1 MGRRLWLIC
10 RVNFSKNFSKEGVEN
25 VVIVDKAVS
34 GSLESSDLLVTI
46 EPAREGIALDIES
59 GVLRQYGRRIK
70 KVVLETLKRLEVE
83 AASVT
88 VVDKGALD
96 CTIRA
101 RVENAVFRAAG
112 FTGSVPWGGVVRE

>member
-1 MGRRLWLIC
+1 
-10 RVNFSKNFSKEGVEN
+10 

-70 KVVLETLKRLEVE
+70 KVVLETLKRLEVK
-83 AASVT
+83 AAKVT

-101 RVENAVFRAAG
+101 RVESAVFRAAG
-112 FTGSVPWGGVVRE
+112 FTGSIPWGGVVRE

>member
-1 MGRRLWLIC
+1 
-10 RVNFSKNFSKEGVEN
+10 
-25 VVIVDKAVS
+25 VVIVGKAVS

-46 EPAREGIALDIES
+46 EPAQEGVVLDIES

-70 KVVLETLKRLEVE
+70 KVVLETLERLEVN

-96 CTIRA
+96 CTIKA
-101 RVENAVFRAAG
+101 RVESAVFRAAG
-112 FTGSVPWGGVVRE
+112 FTGDVPWGGVVRE